1 MNPANIRIPTKDAP
15 AAHHL
20 AFICAVAELTHRVL
34 ESVTGLRVDLHV
46 SIHNSSNPERAPELA
61 AAAITAGLDYDES
74 DGVAWY
80 EWEPNGYHSPA
91 VTIFVARR
99 AAPAVALE
107 PETSLELHQLVTT
120 EFEAAALVA
129 DDFERAL
136 DERDAQGV
144 TVAERIERR

>member
-1 MNPANIRIPTKDAP
+1 MQPIRIPTRNAP

-20 AFICAVAELTHRVL
+20 TFLCAVAELTHRVL
-34 ESVTGLRVDLHV
+34 ESVTGLRIDLNV
-46 SIHNSSNPERAPELA
+46 SVHNSSNAERAPELTA
-61 AAAITAGLDYDES
+61 AAAAAGLDYDES

-107 PETSLELHQLVTT
+107 PETSLELGQLVTT

-136 DERDAQGV
+136 DERDGHGV
-144 TVAERIERR
+144 TLAERLEMR